1 MTIVILIFLRYFYK
15 ELEILGKSHKIMA
28 YQLDETDVKILKHL
42 QKDGRAQ
49 RNTIAE
55 IVHLSVPSVSERM
68 RKLEERG
75 LISEY
80 NAVLDS
86 KKFNFDITAFIF
98 VEVDGSDQYENFVE
112 QVTEHPEVLECHSIT
127 GDGSHILK
135 VRTKNTES
143 FEKFLS
149 LIQSWNG
156 VTRTRSNIVLTS
168 FKETRE
174 LPVERAIEI
183 KK

>member
-1 MTIVILIFLRYFYK
+1 M
-15 ELEILGKSHKIMA
+15 S
-28 YQLDETDVKILKHL
+28 YQLDETDIKILNHL

-68 RKLEERG
+68 RKLEQRG
-75 LISEY
+75 LIAEY
-80 NAVLDS
+80 NAILDS

-98 VEVDGSDQYENFVE
+98 VEVDGSEKYSSFVDLVS
-112 QVTEHPEVLECHSIT
+112 QQPEVLECHSIT

-143 FEKFLS
+143 FEKLLS
-149 LIQSWNG
+149 LIQSWEG
-156 VTRTRSNIVLTS
+156 VTSTRSNIVLSS
-168 FKETRE
+168 FKETRT
-174 LPVERAIEI
+174 LPIERTVNV